1 MTTST
6 YKDMGESHRSYAEQ
20 KMLYTK
26 RVQILYMKF
35 YKGQIYL
42 ELWLSRGKRITDRRH
57 KRIPGDV
64 EMFNIV
70 IEIIWIYPFKK
81 IL

>member
-6 YKDMGESHRSYAEQ
+6 YKDMGESHRPYTEK

-35 YKGQIYL
+35 
-42 ELWLSRGKRITDRRH
+42 
-57 KRIPGDV
+57 
-64 EMFNIV
+64 
-70 IEIIWIYPFKK
+70 
-81 IL
+81 